1 MRRSRGRLVRATLS
15 LALVALFAV
24 TSVTGLERAAAQ
36 MACCSWLAHECGSVA
51 PDCCEGRGP
60 ELRKL
65 RAAPR
70 VSAAI
75 AAVTTFVMLP
85 VSEPIAPTVSRGDA
99 PPSTHLWPPSRGV
112 PIYLFDSTFRL

>member
-1 MRRSRGRLVRATLS
+1 MRRPRGQLVRATLS
-15 LALVALFAV
+15 VALAVLFAV

-36 MACCSWLAHECGSVA
+36 MTCCAWLAHDCGSVA
-51 PDCCEGRGP
+51 PDCCEGQGP

-70 VSAAI
+70 VSAAV
-75 AAVTTFVMLP
+75 APVTTFVVLP
-85 VSEPIAPTVSRGDA
+85 VSEPIGLIVSRGDT

>member
-1 MRRSRGRLVRATLS
+1 MRRPRGRLARATLT
-15 LALVALFAV
+15 LALIALFAL

-36 MACCSWLAHECGSVA
+36 MTCCAWLAHECGSVA
-51 PDCCEGRGP
+51 PDCCEGQGP

-70 VSAAI
+70 VSAAV
-75 AAVTTFVMLP
+75 APVTTFVVLP
-85 VSEPIAPTVSRGDA
+85 VSEPIALTVSRGDT

-112 PIYLFDSTFRL
+112 PVYLFDSTFRL